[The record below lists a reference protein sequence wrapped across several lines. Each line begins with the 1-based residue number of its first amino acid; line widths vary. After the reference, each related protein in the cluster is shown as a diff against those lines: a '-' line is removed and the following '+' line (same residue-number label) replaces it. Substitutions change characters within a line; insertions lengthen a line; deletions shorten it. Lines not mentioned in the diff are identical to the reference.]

1 MGLVAALAPC
11 GGAGCSPFA
20 MASAPKAPEMAA
32 PTDPTPLAKC
42 KVAAS
47 ATSPLV
53 TEWPASQKAYLEGL
67 TSRQAV
73 AVAYSGCELRI
84 VDACRLP
91 GKYAWH
97 RTTPATDTLEITNA
111 DDLWAKMPI
120 GAAGLEGELARKGRL
135 AVNTT
140 ISGQL
145 ELEGLDAKT
154 AATDASCAGVTHV
167 VSAVSV
173 GAFRLLSGAGA
184 SAQGGAKAFGMG
196 AGGST
201 SREETVLR
209 EAGDPAACGQAGD
222 TAPQNCASPIQLFLQ
237 PVQTPS
243 GAPQAP
249 VAAGAAAAGA
259 SPLAIEVTFPTVDDH
274 HWALHDANGTILCDV
289 PCTKSVPPGS
299 GWYLESTSSGGGSTD
314 HLDIPARLPH
324 APGSHATADYQAE
337 RGAPFLSK
345 LTFWGLG
352 VPAAIGG
359 VVAASFGA
367 ADLAGGN
374 SDNFGGF
381 LIGTGVLYLAI
392 AGATAWWYFW
402 SHPASFDTHVAQ

>member
-1 MGLVAALAPC
+1 
-11 GGAGCSPFA
+11 
-20 MASAPKAPEMAA
+20 MAA

-84 VDACRLP
+84 VDACRPP
-91 GKYAWH
+91 GKYTWH
-97 RTTPATDTLEITNA
+97 RTTTATDTLEITNA
-111 DDLWAKMPI
+111 DDLWAKLPI
-120 GAAGLEGELARKGRL
+120 GAAGLEGELARNGRL
-135 AVNTT
+135 AVRTT

-145 ELEGLDAKT
+145 ELEGLDAKS
-154 AATDASCAGVTHV
+154 AASDASCAGVTHV

-184 SAQGGAKAFGMG
+184 SAQGGAKAFGAG
-196 AGGST
+196 VGGST

-209 EAGDPAACGQAGD
+209 EAGDPATCGEGGD
-222 TAPQNCASPIQLFLQ
+222 GAPQNCASPIQLFLQ
-237 PVQTPS
+237 SVQGPGPAQS
-243 GAPQAP
+243 P
-249 VAAGAAAAGA
+249 AAGATPPT
-259 SPLAIEVTFPTVDDH
+259 SQLAVEVSFPALDDR
-274 HWALHDANGTILCDV
+274 HWSLHDSNGTILCDV
-289 PCTKSVPPGS
+289 PCTKAVPPGS
-299 GWYLESTSSGGGSTD
+299 GWYLESTSKGGGSTD
-314 HLDIPARLPH
+314 HLDIPARLPYS
-324 APGSHATADYQAE
+324 PGSRAVAEYRAE
-337 RGAPFLSK
+337 RGAPFLST

-359 VVAASFGA
+359 AVAVSFGI
-367 ADLAGGN
+367 AGVGN
-374 SDNFGGF
+374 DSNPQPSGTNLSGF
-381 LIGTGVLYLAI
+381 WIGSGVLYLAI

-402 SHPASFDTHVAQ
+402 SHPASFDTHAAQ